1 MVSAPVLP
9 FSTLAAALPVRVLAS
24 ALPVALMA
32 AEPDSVRC
40 SWLIPRARL
49 TLEMTVSI
57 PPVAL
62 VSETTSAALST

>member
-1 MVSAPVLP
+1 M
-9 FSTLAAALPVRVLAS
+9 AAALPVRVLAS

-32 AEPDSVRC
+32 AEPDNVRC
-40 SWLIPRARL
+40 SWLRPRVRL
-49 TLEMTVSI
+49 TLETMVSM